1 MDPLVTTTPST
12 PSTTPVADDRLP
24 WFPLALLAAIG
35 FVLVAMETM
44 PAGLLPV
51 IADGMGTSEGTVGLF
66 VSAYAIGTVIA
77 TVPAIALTRGLRR
90 KPLIMTAI
98 AVLIIANT
106 VTAFA
111 PNVTIALVTR
121 FVAGAAS
128 GIIWGMF
135 ATYARRIS
143 PARFAGVSLAI
154 VSTGAPVGFALGT
167 PLGSFIGTAL
177 DWRWSFIGLS
187 LVGVV
192 ILGLIAVFVPD
203 APGQTGIAKL
213 SVVKVFRIRGI
224 AIILAVIAAWM
235 VAHNT
240 IYTYISPYL
249 RVTGTDLSA
258 GLVLLV
264 YGIAA
269 ILGVVITGALLD
281 RHPRP
286 LLHLSVGLFVVTG
299 VVLLV
304 GHSSPVAVLVA
315 AVLWGVSFGG
325 ASTQLQAALTTAGG
339 ENADVASAFL
349 PVAFNI
355 AIFVAGIFGAA
366 LLTVFDGLVL
376 AVVMIVF
383 GAIAALLTLVGRRS
397 AFPARL

>member
-1 MDPLVTTTPST
+1 MT
-12 PSTTPVADDRLP
+12 STTDQPQTEDVAEGRLP
-24 WFPLALLAAIG
+24 WFPLTLLAAIG

-51 IADGMGTSEGTVGLF
+51 IADSMHTSEGTVGLF

-77 TVPAIALTRGLRR
+77 TVPAIALTRSLRR

-98 AVLIIANT
+98 GVLLLANT
-106 VTAFA
+106 VTAFSPDVA
-111 PNVTIALVTR
+111 VSLISR
-121 FVAGAAS
+121 FIAGAMS
-128 GIIWGMF
+128 GTIWGMF

-143 PARFAGVSLAI
+143 PPRFAGVSLAI

-167 PLGSFIGTAL
+167 PLGSFLGHAL
-177 DWRWSFIGLS
+177 TWRWSFGGLSIIGLIV
-187 LVGVV
+187 LA
-192 ILGLIAVFVPD
+192 LIALFVPD
-203 APGQTGIAKL
+203 APGQTSAVKL
-213 SVVKVFRIRGI
+213 SVAKVFRIRGI
-224 AIILAVIAAWM
+224 AIILAVIATWM
-235 VAHNT
+235 LAHNT

-249 RVTGTDLSA
+249 RATDTGISA
-258 GLVLLV
+258 GLMLLV

-269 ILGVVITGALLD
+269 IAGVIITGALLD

-286 LLHLSVGLFVVTG
+286 LLHLSAGLFVITG
-299 VVLLV
+299 VILLV
-304 GHSSPVAVLVA
+304 AHTSTIAILVA

-355 AIFVAGIFGAA
+355 AIFAAGIFGAA
-366 LLTVFDGLVL
+366 LLTAFDGLVL

-383 GAIAALLTLVGRRS
+383 GTIAVFLTMVGRRS
-397 AFPARL
+397 AFPAKL